1 VVKKEESGDIMMM
14 VKVMVRGDGEIM
26 IVKKEVMVRCR

>member
-14 VKVMVRGDGEIM
+14 VKVMVRSGGEIM
-26 IVKKEVMVRCR
+26 IVKKKVMVRCR